1 MNKLTRCCAYQ
12 PQFTKTWLSLSF
24 RLKADTN
31 SKRSLKKRVEACRL
45 SMKQPLLR
53 IQLLLRLRRV
63 KTVKN
68 SLYDASISQTGTKN
82 IFNSMVGSVDRFDVS
97 TRFCYGAISASVLS
111 ILENV
116 TQTSMAM
123 EIITVDITPAA

>member
-1 MNKLTRCCAYQ
+1 
-12 PQFTKTWLSLSF
+12 
-24 RLKADTN
+24 
-31 SKRSLKKRVEACRL
+31 
-45 SMKQPLLR
+45 
-53 IQLLLRLRRV
+53 
-63 KTVKN
+63 
-68 SLYDASISQTGTKN
+68 
-82 IFNSMVGSVDRFDVS
+82 MVGSVDRFDVS